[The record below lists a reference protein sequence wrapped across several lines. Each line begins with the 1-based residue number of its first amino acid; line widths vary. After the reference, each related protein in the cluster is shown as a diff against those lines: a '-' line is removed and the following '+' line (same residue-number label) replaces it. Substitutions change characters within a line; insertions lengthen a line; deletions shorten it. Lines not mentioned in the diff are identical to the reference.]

1 MLFNMSYYF
10 GISVV
15 LIIVIVIFLFIWRK
29 ISEGEL
35 YIKVLEKKITN
46 LKKENNVFRDMID
59 KQSVNSVS
67 MEMAENIMQDIFG
80 DDKKC
85 QDDKCNIE
93 KDKEDDVRIEE
104 VISDEIKQED
114 ETELDKLEEDIETI
128 FTSSENEYSK
138 SALLKM
144 NVDRLKEICKEL
156 KLSNVGTKN
165 NLIERI
171 LSR

>member
-10 GISVV
+10 GISIV

-29 ISEGEL
+29 INEGEL

-59 KQSVNSVS
+59 KQCVNSVS
-67 MEMAENIMQDIFG
+67 MEMAENIMSDIFG

-85 QDDKCNIE
+85 QDDKCDIE
-93 KDKEDDVRIEE
+93 NKEDDVRIEE
-104 VISDEIKQED
+104 VVSDEIKQD
-114 ETELDKLEEDIETI
+114 DDIELDKLEEDIETI